1 MSARYVFFAR
11 GRRWPFLL
19 RYALVFV
26 FIAFLAYGGIFLLTH
41 HTPVPVLAAKA
52 LVETALFF
60 VSFLLQRE
68 FVFKPRN

>member
-1 MSARYVFFAR
+1 M
-11 GRRWPFLL
+11 
-19 RYALVFV
+19 FV

-68 FVFKPRN
+68 FVFKHRN